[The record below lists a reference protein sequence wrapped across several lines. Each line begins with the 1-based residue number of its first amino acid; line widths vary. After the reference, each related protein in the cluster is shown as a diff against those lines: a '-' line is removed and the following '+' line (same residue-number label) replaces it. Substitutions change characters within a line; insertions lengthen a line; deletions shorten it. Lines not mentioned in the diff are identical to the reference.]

1 MFTSL
6 FGAYV
11 RVYLSV
17 ARWENAQVLL
27 IEVVFMRFNN
37 QLLLGTC
44 LDNRK
49 IPLLLW
55 PLINAQLVHFQKHW
69 NIVSVMRYSSFLLW
83 RQPCYDVSL
92 GRKYGL
98 KRFRWPWEYLYSNV
112 STVHTVCSDTP
123 KPFKNSTESRFY
135 SWTIV
140 KLRLRSLI
148 GVREKSANW

>member
-98 KRFRWPWEYLYSNV
+98 KRFRWPWEYYIQTYLQYVQIPPSRSRTLQNLD
-112 STVHTVCSDTP
+112 STL
-123 KPFKNSTESRFY
+123 ER
-135 SWTIV
+135 SWSFV
-140 KLRLRSLI
+140 F
-148 GVREKSANW
+148 VVW